1 MKKRYHYDNSATVA
15 DEGRI
20 LDGFKIRS
28 KIAYERYPHIF
39 NCSYLTKHDKINDK
53 KALQHRSFLEDRATY
68 DLFLNQKES
77 KGTILFIHGGYWQ
90 WCDKTDFA
98 FISQPILAAGYHLLL
113 IEYPLA
119 PTATLTEINGAITIA
134 LDYLYHYEKRIDQT
148 EPTLLIGHSAGAH
161 LAALNANHPLIDE
174 VWLLSGLYQLE
185 SIAKSHLNRALQLS
199 PKEIELLSPQ
209 SLPAPMGKEI
219 KIIVGQNELPELI
232 YQSLSYHQKL
242 SAEGA
247 KSELILLPSDHYT
260 ILDDLF
266 KRLDRFSA

>member
-1 MKKRYHYDNSATVA
+1 M
-15 DEGRI
+15 
-20 LDGFKIRS
+20 
-28 KIAYERYPHIF
+28 
-39 NCSYLTKHDKINDK
+39 
-53 KALQHRSFLEDRATY
+53 
-68 DLFLNQKES
+68 
-77 KGTILFIHGGYWQ
+77 
-90 WCDKTDFA
+90 
-98 FISQPILAAGYHLLL
+98 
-113 IEYPLA
+113 
-119 PTATLTEINGAITIA
+119 TEINEAITIA

-161 LAALNANHPLIDE
+161 LAALNSNHPLIDE
-174 VWLLSGLYQLE
+174 IWLLSRLYQLE

-199 PKEIELLSPQ
+199 PKEIELLSP

-232 YQSLSYHQKL
+232 YQSLTYHQKL

-266 KRLDRFSA
+266 NRLDRFSA

>member
-20 LDGFKIRS
+20 LDDFKIRS

-134 LDYLYHYEKRIDQT
+134 LDYLYRYEKRIDQT
-148 EPTLLIGHSAGAH
+148 QPTLLIGHSAGAH

-232 YQSLSYHQKL
+232 YQSLTYHQKL
-242 SAEGA
+242 STEGA
-247 KSELILLPSDHYT
+247 ESELILLPSDHYT

-266 KRLDRFSA
+266 NRLDRFSA

>member
-20 LDGFKIRS
+20 LDDFKIRS

-53 KALQHRSFLEDRATY
+53 KALQRRSFLKDRATY

-98 FISQPILAAGYHLLL
+98 FIAQPILAAGYHLLL

-119 PTATLTEINGAITIA
+119 PTATLTEINRAITIA
-134 LDYLYHYEKRIDQT
+134 LDYLYRYEKRIDQT
-148 EPTLLIGHSAGAH
+148 QPTLLIGHSAGAH

-232 YQSLSYHQKL
+232 YQSLTYHQKL
-242 SAEGA
+242 STEGA
-247 KSELILLPSDHYT
+247 ESELILLPSDHYT

-266 KRLDRFSA
+266 NQLDRFSP